1 MAGGGNGDGRMERP
15 AGRRGENTLKVLL
28 GHGWYDVRSVA
39 VWNFDNAPWRD
50 FPRMIAQLELVYTDG
65 TRETVVSDGWF
76 QTDRFVC
83 DGSRDPGYE
92 PRFTYNG
99 FQCVEI
105 HGLAKAP
112 TAETIAACVI
122 HTDFREAGSFTCGQP
137 LLNKLQDAAL
147 WAYRGNFVNGYPT
160 DCPHREK
167 NGWTG
172 DAMLASELA
181 MYNFHNTAAYN
192 KWVGDILDEQ
202 GADGNF
208 AAIIPTSGWGYAWGN
223 GPAWDSAL
231 VVIPW
236 MLYVDQGDLRVLETA
251 YPAMARYVDYMTSR
265 KTAEGLLTH
274 GLGDWIPVKSK
285 TPVEVTSTGYYYL
298 DAQIVRKWRSS
309 GSS

>member
-1 MAGGGNGDGRMERP
+1 MERP